1 MEYNDKWRYPE
12 FFREF
17 ITCFAGDGMNYGF
30 LRVSAA
36 SPKVHPADCQYNI
49 ERIKEL
55 IIEGAD
61 NRTSLVVFPE
71 LCVTGITCGDLFF
84 HNTLLESAEN
94 AVKKLLEETAFL
106 MTAFVIGVPVKYGGK
121 LYDCALFC
129 SRGKVVG
136 AVPKRKIKRHDEFSL
151 AKYFSDGI
159 GLDGTIDYADC
170 KSVPLNPYIVFE
182 NQKDSL
188 FSVCVDM
195 GESLFSSIP
204 NSEYLTAV
212 GGAKITVCPSACA
225 EIIGKADYRRSV
237 VKSQS
242 GRMLCGYIFTSAS
255 LGESTTDIVCAGHR
269 LIAENGVI
277 VTESELCTN
286 GAVYGDL
293 DLEKM
298 ESDRRKSAVFAIA
311 SDNID
316 VCVDRIIK
324 KVYFS
329 MDEREIILR
338 REISRLPF
346 IPKEENMD
354 ETCRQILTMQA
365 SALAVRMEHIKC
377 DKLVIGLSGGLDSTL
392 ALIACVKA
400 CDMLGISR
408 KNILTVTMPCFGTTS
423 RTKSNA
429 QKLAE
434 CYGTEF
440 KEINI
445 SASVRQHF
453 IDIGHDEAMRNVTY
467 ENSQARERTQVLMD
481 LANTRGAIVVGTGDL
496 SEIALGW
503 ATYNGDH
510 MSMYAVNADIPKT
523 LIRVL
528 TQYESDHCDEELGAV
543 LKDILDTPVSPELLP
558 PSEDGE
564 IAQKT
569 EDVVGPY
576 ELHDFFLYYFVRYGF
591 SPSKVFYLAN
601 TAFDGIYSEDTIK
614 SWLKVFIRRFF
625 TQQFKRSCMTDGPKI
640 GSVSLSPRGD
650 FTMPSDAAFA
660 VWMEETEKL

>member
-1 MEYNDKWRYPE
+1 
-12 FFREF
+12 
-17 ITCFAGDGMNYGF
+17 MNYGF

-36 SPKVHPADCQYNI
+36 APKVHPADCRYNV

-55 IIEGAD
+55 ILEGAD

-94 AVKKLLEETAFL
+94 AVKTLLNETAFL

-129 SRGKVVG
+129 SRGKIVG

-159 GLDGTIDYADC
+159 GLDGVIDYADC
-170 KSVPLNPYIVFE
+170 KGVPLNPYIVFE
-182 NQKDSL
+182 NQKNSL

-212 GGAKITVCPSACA
+212 GGAKITVCPSACC
-225 EIIGKADYRRSV
+225 EIIGKAEYRRSV

-269 LIAENGVI
+269 IIAENGNI
-277 VTESELCTN
+277 VSESPLCRN
-286 GAVYGDL
+286 GAIYADL

-329 MDEREIILR
+329 LDEREIILR

-346 IPKEENMD
+346 IPKTENMEKD
-354 ETCRQILTMQA
+354 CEEILDMQA
-365 SALAVRMEHIKC
+365 SALAVRMEHIRI
-377 DKLVIGLSGGLDSTL
+377 DKLVLGLSGGLDSTL
-392 ALIACVKA
+392 ALIVCVRA
-400 CDMLGISR
+400 CDMLGIDR
-408 KNILTVTMPCFGTTS
+408 KNIFTLTMPCFGTTG

-434 CYGTEF
+434 CYGTSF
-440 KEINI
+440 REINI

-453 IDIGHDEAMRNVTY
+453 LDIGHDEEMRNVTY

-481 LANTRGAIVVGTGDL
+481 IANTKGAIVVGTGDL
-496 SEIALGW
+496 SELALGW

-510 MSMYAVNADIPKT
+510 MSMYAVNGDIPKT
-523 LIRVL
+523 LVRYLTEYEAGRCGGELAEVL
-528 TQYESDHCDEELGAV
+528 R
-543 LKDILDTPVSPELLP
+543 DILDTPVSPELLP

-576 ELHDFFLYYFVRYGF
+576 ELHDFFLFYFVRYGF
-591 SPSKVFYLAN
+591 SASKIFYLAN
-601 TAFDGIYSEDTIK
+601 TAFDGIYTEDTIK

-625 TQQFKRSCMTDGPKI
+625 TQQFKRSCLTDGPKI

-650 FTMPSDAAFA
+650 FTMPSDASFA
-660 VWMEETEKL
+660 VWMEEAEKL